1 MSRPHQPLSDAD
13 ILTGAYV
20 SDDLSQ
26 VHPESFPPEVLV
38 QIATCKL
45 QGERVVLVHW
55 TTGEFAVMPCM
66 PGTDMP
72 SPANVIR
79 AYRGC
84 LEAARRGQEGA

>member
-1 MSRPHQPLSDAD
+1 MSRSRQPLNDAD

-20 SDDLSQ
+20 SDDIRQ
-26 VHPESFPPEVLV
+26 VHPENFPPEVLA
-38 QIATCKL
+38 QIATSKL
-45 QGERVVLVHW
+45 QGQRVVLVHW
-55 TTGEFAVMPCM
+55 NTGEFAVMPCM

-72 SPANVIR
+72 SPENVIR